1 MKRTATSEPPFWP
14 SAAPSSCGQ
23 DAAQPA
29 QGQEPR
35 RTLPQ
40 NGGCTRRQGSGA
52 TTCLALATLATVLL
66 AGCGQPKSSGG
77 IAPPPPSSNPSSQSS
92 ANPAERP
99 PAPET
104 PPRTPERLPE
114 SAERQE
120 KPMQIPAAGQ
130 DGWKPAPKDDIAELG
145 QALDRS
151 ILDLEKAYFEVDLII
166 DNAELKGQNLARGE
180 IYDAKNF
187 KIEYQVPVDPV
198 ATTALVSREG
208 NQATLAKGGWTA
220 GISPTPSGTLTT
232 WRDRFPE
239 WIARS
244 MARRTPFWEPFFRQ
258 VRESSKDITLE
269 KQQMDVGGKK
279 VSFARVLIKLKDRP
293 ATWELR
299 FDTNRNLPV
308 TLRVDDRDSEG
319 KKFLAQWSARWSFS
333 KPIDP
338 KSFDVPA
345 DLPKP

>member
-1 MKRTATSEPPFWP
+1 MKRKVPT
-14 SAAPSSCGQ
+14 
-23 DAAQPA
+23 
-29 QGQEPR
+29 
-35 RTLPQ
+35 
-40 NGGCTRRQGSGA
+40 
-52 TTCLALATLATVLL
+52 LALAGLSLVFL
-66 AGCGQPKSSGG
+66 AGCSKPQGTGG
-77 IAPPPPSSNPSSQSS
+77 MAPPPLAPDTSTQAS
-92 ANPAERP
+92 ANQPELP
-99 PAPET
+99 PAPEA
-104 PPRTPERLPE
+104 PPRTPDRLPE

-130 DGWKPAPKDDIAELG
+130 DGWKAAPKDDIVELG
-145 QALDRS
+145 RALDRA
-151 ILDLEKAYFEVDLII
+151 ILALDKAYFEVDLII

-180 IYDAKNF
+180 IFDAKNF

-198 ATTALVSREG
+198 ATTALVSRDG

-258 VRESSKDITLE
+258 VRESSKEISLE

-279 VSFARVLIKLKDRP
+279 VSFARVLVKLKDRP

-308 TLRVDDRDSEG
+308 TLRVDDQDSEG

-345 DLPKP
+345 NLPKP